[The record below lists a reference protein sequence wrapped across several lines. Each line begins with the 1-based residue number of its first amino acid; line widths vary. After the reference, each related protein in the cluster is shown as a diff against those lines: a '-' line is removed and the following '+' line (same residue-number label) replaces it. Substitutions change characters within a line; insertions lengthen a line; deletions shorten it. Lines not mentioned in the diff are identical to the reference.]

1 VAKMIL
7 LTLPRSG
14 SHLTAGILKCN
25 PAFTLKAYYKW
36 IPEED
41 VVKKIKTEKDI
52 WFHYPY
58 VESVRKALQESQQ
71 DKYLLL
77 RDPRA
82 IIVSWAYY
90 CEEPNSALDIYYD
103 SKYLHEYPLKKRIDI
118 LIDEVRDLIYDY
130 EKWRQSGMF
139 IVLRYRDILFNP
151 LARTALTGFRLG
163 VLGGYDDDMTY
174 QQVKKCNSLYKNEIE
189 SW

>member
-1 VAKMIL
+1 MIL

-14 SHLTAGILKCN
+14 SHLMAQILKCG
-25 PAFTLKAYYKW
+25 PVPTMKVDGW
-36 IPEED
+36 VPEED
-41 VVKKIKTEKDI
+41 VVNKIESKGSF

-58 VESVRKALQESQQ
+58 VESVRQALQESQE

-90 CEEPNSALDIYYD
+90 CEEPDSPLDFIHKD
-103 SKYLHEYPLKKRIDI
+103 KYLHTYPLKKRID
-118 LIDEVRDLIYDY
+118 LIINHAYSLLWDY

-139 IVLRYRDILFNP
+139 TVLRYRDIVFNP
-151 LARTALTGFRLG
+151 LARTAFDGFRSG
-163 VLGGYDDDMTY
+163 VVGNFRNDMTDE
-174 QQVKKCNSLYKNEIE
+174 QMEKCSRLYGDLIAN
-189 SW
+189 W